1 MAAAAFQRST
11 ARLLVR
17 KGAALDARNRRGAE
31 PLHYAADANVWNP
44 TAQAGVITYL
54 LSAAASV
61 NARDANGATPLH
73 RAVRTRSAPAVRAL
87 LAGGADVHATNKNGS
102 RPFDLAVHNTGRG
115 GSGSTR
121 ARAATGGHHHDVDRR
136 WRQAA
141 HEDRCET
148 PPLATHTTR
157 CRVDRRASAA
167 RNSDCAAC
175 ARSQHRDAGCVRP
188 SMLLRPRRAGRA
200 AGTADELLDRA
211 SRDAEVLRGQ
221 RRFLAAAAHLHVEIG
236 AAEPR
241 GRSPTGRAC
250 RPRRC
255 AGDTNSAPR
264 RPLREA
270 RRTVALE
277 SRARQPCAPAPARRR
292 LAAMPLPFWPRL
304 IVVPAR

>member
-1 MAAAAFQRST
+1 MEHRFSVFVRAVIDGDVGAAAALLKTHPELALATFDATFFYRDIAHYAYQGDTALHMAAAAFQRAT

-121 ARAATGGHHHDVDRR
+121 ARQQQADIITMLIDAGARPPTRTGAKRR
-136 WRQAA
+136 RSQ
-141 HEDRCET
+141 RT
-148 PPLATHTTR
+148 PP
-157 CRVDRRASAA
+157 
-167 RNSDCAAC
+167 
-175 ARSQHRDAGCVRP
+175 G
-188 SMLLRPRRAGRA
+188 
-200 AGTADELLDRA
+200 
-211 SRDAEVLRGQ
+211 
-221 RRFLAAAAHLHVEIG
+221 VE
-236 AAEPR
+236 
-241 GRSPTGRAC
+241 
-250 RPRRC
+250 
-255 AGDTNSAPR
+255 
-264 RPLREA
+264 
-270 RRTVALE
+270 
-277 SRARQPCAPAPARRR
+277 
-292 LAAMPLPFWPRL
+292 
-304 IVVPAR
+304 